1 MIEEDITMENNFDN
15 APENTNEE
23 ANSQKE
29 ENTGAHGTDPQSRQY
44 TYTDPNEGY
53 SQNSTYGQDAAPGQY
68 GYNGNSSSQNSRG
81 SYQDNYNYN
90 VGNNEG
96 YNTSYD
102 TGMDQSPMSM
112 GDWLLTILIMTF
124 IPCVGIILYFVW
136 AFGKNGNINR
146 RNYCRAYLIIM
157 GIAVLLAIIFLFI
170 FGVASIGTYRY
181 Y

>member
-1 MIEEDITMENNFDN
+1 MDNNLDN
-15 APENTNEE
+15 TPENT
-23 ANSQKE
+23 KE
-29 ENTGAHGTDPQSRQY
+29 ETGARNDESAAGQDTEPKSAQY
-44 TYTDPNEGY
+44 TYTDPNAGY
-53 SQNSTYGQDAAPGQY
+53 SGSY
-68 GYNGNSSSQNSRG
+68 SQS

-96 YNTSYD
+96 YNTNYG
-102 TGMDQSPMSM
+102 TGMDQSPMTM

-157 GIAVLLAIIFLFI
+157 GIAIILAIIFIAI
-170 FGVASIGTYRY
+170 FGVAAIGSYRY

>member
-1 MIEEDITMENNFDN
+1 MDNNLDN
-15 APENTNEE
+15 TPENT
-23 ANSQKE
+23 KE
-29 ENTGAHGTDPQSRQY
+29 ETGARNDESAAGQDTEPKSAQY
-44 TYTDPNEGY
+44 TYTDPNAGY
-53 SQNSTYGQDAAPGQY
+53 SGSY
-68 GYNGNSSSQNSRG
+68 SQS

-96 YNTSYD
+96 YNTNYD
-102 TGMDQSPMSM
+102 TGMDQSPMTM

-146 RNYCRAYLIIM
+146 SNYCRAYLIIM
-157 GIAVLLAIIFLFI
+157 GIAIILAIIFIAI
-170 FGVASIGTYRY
+170 FGVAAIGSYRY

>member
-1 MIEEDITMENNFDN
+1 MDNNFEN
-15 APENTNEE
+15 TPENTNGETE
-23 ANSQKE
+23 SRQENNSQPEVKQP
-29 ENTGAHGTDPQSRQY
+29 GAEAQQGAEY
-44 TYTDPNEGY
+44 TYTDPNAGY
-53 SQNSTYGQDAAPGQY
+53 TTNTEYAQNSTNQQNYG
-68 GYNGNSSSQNSRG
+68 
-81 SYQDNYNYN
+81 YQDNYNYN
-90 VGNNEG
+90 VGNNTG
-96 YNTSYD
+96 YNPKYD

-157 GIAVLLAIIFLFI
+157 GIGIVLAVIFFI
-170 FGVASIGTYRY
+170 VFGIASINTLRY

>member
-1 MIEEDITMENNFDN
+1 MDNNLDN
-15 APENTNEE
+15 TPENT
-23 ANSQKE
+23 KE
-29 ENTGAHGTDPQSRQY
+29 ETASRNDESAAGQVAEPKSAQY
-44 TYTDPNEGY
+44 TYTDPNAGY
-53 SQNSTYGQDAAPGQY
+53 S
-68 GYNGNSSSQNSRG
+68 SSYSQGSQN

-96 YNTSYD
+96 YNTNYD
-102 TGMDQSPMSM
+102 TGMDQSPMTM

-157 GIAVLLAIIFLFI
+157 GIAIILAIIFLVI
-170 FGVASIGTYRY
+170 FGVATIGSYRY

>member
-1 MIEEDITMENNFDN
+1 MDNNLDN
-15 APENTNEE
+15 TPENT
-23 ANSQKE
+23 KE
-29 ENTGAHGTDPQSRQY
+29 ETTSRNDENAAGQGAEEKSAQY
-44 TYTDPNEGY
+44 TYTDPNAG
-53 SQNSTYGQDAAPGQY
+53 YGQ
-68 GYNGNSSSQNSRG
+68 NTSSSQYQYSSSYSQGGQN

-96 YNTSYD
+96 YNANYD
-102 TGMDQSPMSM
+102 TGMDQSPMTM

-157 GIAVLLAIIFLFI
+157 GIAIILAIIFIVI
-170 FGVASIGTYRY
+170 FGVATIGSYRY

>member
-1 MIEEDITMENNFDN
+1 MSEEDITMDNNLDN
-15 APENTNEE
+15 TPENT
-23 ANSQKE
+23 KE
-29 ENTGAHGTDPQSRQY
+29 ETGARNDESAAGQDTEQKSAQY
-44 TYTDPNEGY
+44 TYTDPNAGYGGSY
-53 SQNSTYGQDAAPGQY
+53 SQS
-68 GYNGNSSSQNSRG
+68 

-96 YNTSYD
+96 YNTNYG
-102 TGMDQSPMSM
+102 TGMDQSPMTM

-157 GIAVLLAIIFLFI
+157 GIAIILAIIFIVI
-170 FGVASIGTYRY
+170 FGVAAIGSYRY

>member
-1 MIEEDITMENNFDN
+1 
-15 APENTNEE
+15 
-23 ANSQKE
+23 
-29 ENTGAHGTDPQSRQY
+29 
-44 TYTDPNEGY
+44 
-53 SQNSTYGQDAAPGQY
+53 
-68 GYNGNSSSQNSRG
+68 
-81 SYQDNYNYN
+81 
-90 VGNNEG
+90 
-96 YNTSYD
+96 
-102 TGMDQSPMSM
+102 
-112 GDWLLTILIMTF
+112 MTF